1 MKKYPGLRFLII
13 IAIILIIGFLIS
25 PTGILKPVKNFFFQI
40 IKPFSTVGNVI
51 IDSGSKIVNNLVYL
65 RSISQENEKLIKENL
80 ELQSEL
86 SVLKEAQHENE
97 ILKNELGFFNSKGD
111 LKLIP
116 ANIVGRSVSG
126 YLSTVVIDRGSKD
139 NVKVGQALVSQGF
152 LVGTAK
158 EVFDNTSQVT
168 LITDYNSL
176 VPVVLQESRGT
187 GLLRGG
193 LGGLTIEDIPLNIDI
208 KPGEQ
213 VVTSG
218 LGGEIPPGV
227 LAGKVGEVISK
238 KGEIFQKVTLE
249 SPIQIFYLEFVF
261 VVLSND

>member
-1 MKKYPGLRFLII
+1 MKKYRFLII
-13 IAIILIIGFLIS
+13 VTIILVIGFLIS
-25 PTGILKPVKNFFFQI
+25 PTGILKPVQNFLFQI
-40 IKPFSTVGNVI
+40 IKPFSIVGNLTVN
-51 IDSGSKIVNNLVYL
+51 SGSKFVNNLIHL
-65 RSISQENEKLIKENL
+65 RSMSRENEKLIKENL
-80 ELQSEL
+80 DLQSEL
-86 SVLKEAQHENE
+86 SILKEVQHENE
-97 ILKNELGFFNSKGD
+97 ILKNEFGFFNSKGD

-126 YLSTVVIDRGSKD
+126 YLRTIIIDRGAKD
-139 NVKVGQALVSQGF
+139 NVKAGQALVSQGF
-152 LVGTAK
+152 LVGTVK
-158 EVFDNTSQVT
+158 EVFENTSQVT

-193 LGGLTIEDIPLNIDI
+193 LEGLIIEDIPLNINI
-208 KPGEQ
+208 IPGEQ
-213 VVTSG
+213 VTTSG
-218 LGGEIPPGV
+218 LGGDIPSGI

-261 VVLSND
+261 VVGND